1 VRRLPGMIDAPL
13 QTMIDEVLPSSRKL
27 YFSAVERYRF
37 LDHLEVDQCSLP
49 YPPCLISIP

>member
-37 LDHLEVDQCSLP
+37 LDHLEVDLCSLP
-49 YPPCLISIP
+49 YPPCSISIP